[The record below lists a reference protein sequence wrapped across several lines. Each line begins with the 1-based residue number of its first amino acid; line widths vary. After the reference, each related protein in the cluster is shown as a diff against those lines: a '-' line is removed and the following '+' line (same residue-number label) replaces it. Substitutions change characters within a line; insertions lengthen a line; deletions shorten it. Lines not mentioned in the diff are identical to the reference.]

1 MNRACIQALI
11 ITIKSNMSRIII
23 IGGGAAG
30 LMAAG
35 TASELG
41 ADVTV
46 FEKNKR
52 IGRKLCITGKG
63 RCNIT
68 NNCAQNVFI
77 ENINTNPRFMYSS
90 ISNFDCSDT
99 MDFFESLGLPLKTER
114 GNRVFPQSDKAT
126 DVVSALERFALRS
139 GAKVISSNSV
149 KKLVVSDN
157 SVKGVVDSTGKV
169 YECDAVIIATG
180 GCSYPLTGST
190 GDGYK
195 FARQA
200 GHTVIT
206 PEPSLIP
213 LCCSAGDLQDCKDM
227 QGLSLRN
234 VGVKLFRSNKEVYS
248 DFGELLFTHFG
259 LSGPTILS
267 SSAHIKDA
275 RSKEYE
281 ISIDL
286 KPALDDEKLDLRLI
300 RDFDKYKNRELS
312 NSLADL
318 LPSSMIPVIIRRLGI
333 DPTTRCNS
341 ITKEQRRNF
350 VNFLKDFRFTITDT
364 RPIDEAIITRGGVK
378 TSEIDPATME
388 SKLCSGL
395 YFCGEVI
402 DVDAYTGG
410 FNLQIAFSTGR
421 QAGTW
426 AVYNT

>member
-1 MNRACIQALI
+1 
-11 ITIKSNMSRIII
+11 MSRIVI

-35 TASELG
+35 IAAEYG

-68 NNCAQNVFI
+68 NNCTQNVFI
-77 ENINTNPRFMYSS
+77 ENVNSNPRFMYSA
-90 ISNFDCSDT
+90 ISNFDCEDT
-99 MDFFESLGLPLKTER
+99 MTFFEEQGVPLKTER
-114 GNRVFPQSDKAT
+114 GNRVFPVSDKAT
-126 DVVSALERFALRS
+126 DVVSALERYALRS
-139 GAKVISSNSV
+139 GAVIVHSNSV
-149 KKLVVSDN
+149 KKLIIENNAVC
-157 SVKGVVDSTGKV
+157 GVVDSTGR
-169 YECDAVIIATG
+169 EHRSDAVIVATG
-180 GCSYPLTGST
+180 GSSYPLTGST
-190 GDGYK
+190 GDGFK

-200 GHTVIT
+200 GHTIIT
-206 PEPSLIP
+206 PEASLIP
-213 LCCSAGDLQDCKDM
+213 LCCENEDLRDCKDM

-234 VGVKLFRSNKEVYS
+234 VGVKLLKNNKEVYS

-267 SSAHIKDA
+267 SSAHIRNVKN
-275 RSKEYE
+275 KEHT

-286 KPALDDEKLDLRLI
+286 KPALDYDKLDARIL
-300 RDFDKYKNRELS
+300 RDFDKYKNREFS
-312 NSLADL
+312 NSLSDL
-318 LPSSMIPVIIRRLGI
+318 LPSSMIPVVIRRTGI
-333 DPTTRCNS
+333 EPSTRCNS
-341 ITKEQRRNF
+341 ITKEQRHTLIN
-350 VNFLKDFRFTITDT
+350 VIKDFRLRISDV

-378 TSEIDPATME
+378 TSEIDPATMQ
-388 SKLCSGL
+388 SKLCGGL

-421 QAGTW
+421 LAGMW
-426 AVYNT
+426 AVYNS

>member
-1 MNRACIQALI
+1 
-11 ITIKSNMSRIII
+11 MSRIII
-23 IGGGAAG
+23 VGGGAAG

-35 TASELG
+35 TAAELG

-52 IGRKLCITGKG
+52 VGRKLCITGKG

-68 NNCAQNVFI
+68 NNCTQNVFI
-77 ENINTNPRFMYSS
+77 ENVNTNPRFMYSA

-99 MDFFESLGLPLKTER
+99 MDFFEGLEVSLKTER
-114 GNRVFPQSDKAT
+114 GNRVFPVSDKAT
-126 DVVSALERFALRS
+126 EVVSALERFAYKS
-139 GAKVISSNSV
+139 GVKILSDASV
-149 KKLVVSDN
+149 RKLVIKDN
-157 SVKGVVDSTGKV
+157 TVTGVIDNGGTMHS
-169 YECDAVIIATG
+169 CDAVIIATG

-200 GHTVIT
+200 GHTVVT

-213 LCCSAGDLQDCKDM
+213 ICCDGSDLVDCKEM

-234 VGVKLFRSNKEVYS
+234 VGVKLLKGNKEVYT

-259 LSGPTILS
+259 ISGPTILS
-267 SSAHIKDA
+267 SSAHIIDVM
-275 RSKEYE
+275 RKEYS

-286 KPALDDEKLDLRLI
+286 KPALDFDKLDARVL
-300 RDFDKYKNRELS
+300 RDFEKYKNREFS
-312 NSLADL
+312 NSLSDL
-318 LPSSMIPVIIRRLGI
+318 LPSSMVPVVIRRSGI

-341 ITKEQRRNF
+341 ITKEQRYTF
-350 VNFLKDFRFTITDT
+350 VKLLKDFRFGITDT

-378 TSEIDPATME
+378 TSELDPATMQ

-421 QAGTW
+421 LAGTW
-426 AVYNT
+426 AVYNS

>member
-1 MNRACIQALI
+1 
-11 ITIKSNMSRIII
+11 MSRIII

-41 ADVTV
+41 ADVIV

-68 NNCAQNVFI
+68 NNCTQNIFI
-77 ENINTNPRFMYSS
+77 ENVNTNPRFMYSA
-90 ISNFDCSDT
+90 ISNFDCADT
-99 MDFFESLGLPLKTER
+99 MDFFENLGLSLKTER

-126 DVVSALERFALRS
+126 DVVSALERFAHKS
-139 GAKVISSNSV
+139 GARVISANSV
-149 KKLVVSDN
+149 KKLIISDN
-157 SVKGVVDSTGKV
+157 TVKGVVDSTGKE

-190 GDGYK
+190 GDGYN

-200 GHTVIT
+200 GHTVIS

-213 LCCSAGDLQDCKDM
+213 LCCQAEDLKDCKDM

-234 VGVKLFRSNKEVYS
+234 VGVKLFRNKKEVYS

-267 SSAHIKDA
+267 SSAHIKGVQS
-275 RSKEYE
+275 REYS

-286 KPALDDEKLDLRLI
+286 KPALDFEKLDSRLL
-300 RDFDKYKNRELS
+300 RDFDKYKNREFS
-312 NSLADL
+312 NSLSDL
-318 LPSSMIPVIIRRLGI
+318 LPSSMIPVVIRRSGI
-333 DPTTRCNS
+333 DPATRCNS
-341 ITKEQRRNF
+341 ITKEQRHTF
-350 VNFLKDFRFTITDT
+350 VNLLKDFRFTITDT

-388 SKLCSGL
+388 SKICSGL

-421 QAGTW
+421 LAGTW
-426 AVYNT
+426 AVYNS